1 MARANLACP
10 VSATVTPTP
19 IIARPPAPPTS
30 SYRRGDRANQ
40 ERTPLAA
47 SPQVQSVA
55 SPRQTEMSASSS
67 IWAGT
72 LPSARS
78 MNWGRIAPN
87 KMYDFGLVTPTT
99 TPSRSAR
106 QPCRGSPVAANASA
120 SDLRCRTAW

>member
-1 MARANLACP
+1 M
-10 VSATVTPTP
+10 TPTP

-47 SPQVQSVA
+47 SPQVQSEA

-78 MNWGRIAPN
+78 TNWGRIAPN
-87 KMYDFGLVTPTT
+87 KMYAFGLVTPTIS
-99 TPSRSAR
+99 PSRSAR
-106 QPCRGSPVAANASA
+106 QPSLTPLACDIADASEC
-120 SDLRCRTAW
+120 RCRIAWTPR